1 MEILF
6 GAEIAI
12 GARAAVR
19 DLLREGTKGQVKNT
33 AKPVKKAKK
42 LGSAKKL
49 EQTSPLRMAR

>member
-1 MEILF
+1 MWF

-12 GARAAVR
+12 HPDAAEKPR
-19 DLLREGTKGQVKNT
+19 FSEGISGQVKNT

-42 LGSAKKL
+42 LSSAKKL

>member
-1 MEILF
+1 MCRE
-6 GAEIAI
+6 
-12 GARAAVR
+12 AVR
-19 DLLREGTKGQVKNT
+19 VKFSERKSSQVKNT

>member
-6 GAEIAI
+6 GAEIAT
-12 GARAAVR
+12 GAHAAVS
-19 DLLREGTKGQVKNT
+19 DLLREGTKSQVKNT

>member
-1 MEILF
+1 MF

-12 GARAAVR
+12 RADVAVKAQ
-19 DLLREGTKGQVKNT
+19 LPEGTMSHVKNT

>member
-1 MEILF
+1 LF
-6 GAEIAI
+6 GAEIATV
-12 GARAAVR
+12 ARVAVR
-19 DLLREGTKGQVKNT
+19 DLLREGTKGHVKNT

>member
-1 MEILF
+1 MF

-12 GARAAVR
+12 YREAIKKAELSEANWGHVR
-19 DLLREGTKGQVKNT
+19 NT

-42 LGSAKKL
+42 LGGAKKL

>member
-1 MEILF
+1 MDILF

-12 GARAAVR
+12 RAGAAVKAQ
-19 DLLREGTKGQVKNT
+19 LPEGTKSYVKNT
-33 AKPVKKAKK
+33 AKPVKKGKK